1 MQALEQPVKQNEK
14 EEKKVEKI
22 EPKHNV
28 IKESFYVTYAF
39 LMTTATITF
48 IEAIRTKDMKIRN
61 ILNLE
66 TCISVVAAF
75 FYGKFVHSLETAD
88 EIDYEKIN
96 DTRYTDWS
104 ITTPIM
110 LLVLVLALLYNNKA
124 GAMKFSSYLIILF
137 LNYGMLGMGYIGEL
151 GLLSKTNS
159 NIAGFGFFAA
169 MYGFIYYK
177 YLYKKYNF
185 DNSILFWA
193 FVILWAFY
201 GVVYMMDEVTKNV
214 AYNVLDLLSK
224 CFVGIFFWAYYTKVF
239 TL

>member
-1 MQALEQPVKQNEK
+1 
-14 EEKKVEKI
+14 
-22 EPKHNV
+22 
-28 IKESFYVTYAF
+28 
-39 LMTTATITF
+39 MTTATITF

-75 FYGKFVHSLETAD
+75 FYGKFVHSLETEK
-88 EIDYEKIN
+88 EINYAKIN
-96 DTRYTDWS
+96 DTRYTDWA

-110 LLVLVLALLYNNKA
+110 LLVLVLALLYNNKS
-124 GAMKFSSYLIILF
+124 GAMKFSSYLLILL

-177 YLYKKYNF
+177 YLHKKYNF

-224 CFVGIFFWAYYTKVF
+224 CFVGIFFWAYYAKVF